1 MTLVKL
7 IVVGPT
13 AIMSF
18 AMVLVTAIVI
28 SMAAAIKGTG
38 IMENKKKLQFH
49 SANFRTARANTLN
62 CTLCISKLICAAN
75 VFLFFDQ
82 FFKNAIFSIF

>member
-13 AIMSF
+13 AIMSL

-49 SANFRTARANTLN
+49 SANFRTARVNTLN

-75 VFLFFDQ
+75 VFLFF
-82 FFKNAIFSIF
+82 

>member
-38 IMENKKKLQFH
+38 TMENKKKLQFH

-75 VFLFFDQ
+75 VFLFF
-82 FFKNAIFSIF
+82 

>member
-18 AMVLVTAIVI
+18 AMVLVTAIAI

-38 IMENKKKLQFH
+38 IMENKKKIAIPQRQF
-49 SANFRTARANTLN
+49 
-62 CTLCISKLICAAN
+62 
-75 VFLFFDQ
+75 
-82 FFKNAIFSIF
+82 

>member
-18 AMVLVTAIVI
+18 AMVLVTAIAI
-28 SMAAAIKGTG
+28 FMAAAIKGTG
-38 IMENKKKLQFH
+38 IMENKK
-49 SANFRTARANTLN
+49 
-62 CTLCISKLICAAN
+62 
-75 VFLFFDQ
+75 
-82 FFKNAIFSIF
+82 NAIPQRQF

>member
-1 MTLVKL
+1 MTLVKV

-62 CTLCISKLICAAN
+62 CTLCISKLICAAD
-75 VFLFFDQ
+75 VFLFY
-82 FFKNAIFSIF
+82 

>member
-18 AMVLVTAIVI
+18 AMVLVTAIAI